1 MDNPW
6 KGNWKERIMAKR
18 RTSLEARGERLA
30 TNEKDNVQWAKEND
44 GRGGIVFVS
53 EEAKKELNGT

>member
-1 MDNPW
+1 
-6 KGNWKERIMAKR
+6 MAKR